1 MSGEIITVYI
11 KDKRLLNWMDLMI
24 KKGKYRN
31 RSHLIEEAIKKL
43 MIEEGVR
50 Y

>member
-1 MSGEIITVYI
+1 MGEVITVYI
-11 KDKRLLNWMDLMI
+11 KDKRLISWMNLVI